1 MKRNTYKGSLAMTR
15 KSLNQCFWSRNH
27 MYNSY
32 TNICVCVCI
41 VLSSNENILSPIVYN
56 STGILSHAG
65 NVAFFDYWLTNK
77 V

>member
-1 MKRNTYKGSLAMTR
+1 MCTTHVQIYV
-15 KSLNQCFWSRNH
+15 
-27 MYNSY
+27 
-32 TNICVCVCI
+32 CVCVCI